1 MVGSRITSSSNP
13 TQVLSMTINRS
24 PNFNRK
30 AIIVLP
36 KAIRDKLRNHKP
48 LRLVDRPSPVCAGD
62 VRRAESG
69 GEERLVVILKV
80 QEDRRNAQITLV
92 HPYTE
97 YTTSADVVVGPSV
110 SNVPFPL
117 VVQAGIRGVVWLSE
131 LGPLVARV
139 PAEVVD
145 MCLSSEPLDPDLAG
159 IWVGPN
165 EVAGLWI
172 GPPMTGPL
180 DARFAFK
187 ESEYK
192 SLTRLTADCTA
203 FALSEIGD

>member
-1 MVGSRITSSSNP
+1 MLP
-13 TQVLSMTINRS
+13 Q
-24 PNFNRK
+24 
-30 AIIVLP
+30 AIIN
-36 KAIRDKLRNHKP
+36 KLRNRKP
-48 LRLVDRPSPVCAGD
+48 LRLPKDRQVCAGD
-62 VRRAESG
+62 IRRAESG

-80 QEDRRNAQITLV
+80 QQGRNAQITLV
-92 HPYTE
+92 HPYCE
-97 YTTSADVVVGPSV
+97 YTTSADVVVEPSV
-110 SNVPFPL
+110 SNVPYPL
-117 VVQAGIRGVVWLSE
+117 VIQAGIRGVVWLSE
-131 LGPLVARV
+131 LGPLVASV

-172 GPPMTGPL
+172 GPKMTGPL

-187 ESEYK
+187 ESEYG
-192 SLTRLTADCTA
+192 SLSRLTADCTA